1 MGSCLNMN
9 AFVHM
14 AGLAAVR
21 AAQAGWAQ
29 TGNDATGTIVT
40 ASCAEPAIRMTRART
55 PERAGAGNCPQ
66 GGMACARLHPGSR
79 P

>member
-40 ASCAEPAIRMTRART
+40 ASCGTR
-55 PERAGAGNCPQ
+55 
-66 GGMACARLHPGSR
+66 HPHDSGTDA
-79 P
+79 